1 MTGIPQGSEFAVN
14 TITLGTQQTFFAS
27 SGTSHTPRAVAID
40 SDGDY
45 IVTWT
50 GQDGS
55 LTGIHAR
62 RYNKDGVAQDAIEFG
77 VNRTTAGRQAFSS
90 VAMDADGD
98 FVITW
103 TSSQD
108 DGLGISYGIYA
119 QRYNSAGVAQ
129 DGEFLVNAPSF
140 ADQNESTIAIDST
153 GNFIITWTGNDA
165 GGRGIFAQRYN
176 SAGVAQGVEFRVNTE
191 TTGEQRASSVAMD
204 ADGDFVVTW
213 TSNGQDGNLD
223 GVYAQRYNNAGV
235 AQGTEFRVNTTTLG
249 NQQNAS
255 VSMDTTGNFVVAWSS
270 DSQDGS
276 GFGVYARIFDATGTP
291 VSNEIQVNQFTTSDQ
306 RFPSVSVDDDGDF
319 VVSWSSV
326 AQPLDALSTGIVA
339 RRFNKVGTPQG
350 GEFLVNTTVLGIQQ
364 YPSVAVDANGGFVVA
379 WTSPDANGTG
389 VFGQRFSPALNNSP
403 IDLSLS
409 NLTVVENVPAGTVV
423 GTFTTLDPD
432 LGDTTFTYTLI
443 ETGSFPDNNS
453 FQIQIK
459 DVNDNPPI
467 FQLFLLFSP
476 DRETQS
482 SYTINV
488 QTTDPGGFSYTETL
502 TITVTDVND
511 TAPTDL
517 TLTSTT
523 VAENV
528 VAGTPVGILNN
539 NDPDTGNTFTY
550 TLFDPIAFP
559 DNAAF
564 TIDAATRELRVVAS
578 PDFETKALYSIQ
590 VQVNDGAGGIY
601 AEVFTISVTDVVE
614 TPPNQEPTDLGLTN
628 SSVQENVPAN
638 TVIGSLTTADPNIN
652 DTFTYSLVSSAT
664 FPDNAAFT
672 IDGGQLRIAVSPDFE
687 ARNSYSIRVRT
698 TDQSGGFFEKSLTI
712 SVVDV
717 DESNPGNGIPV
728 IDLNGIPPGI
738 DGNASGATGAP
749 IQLVSANAT
758 LTDANSPNLN
768 SALVIISNS
777 FDAPNETLT
786 ANTSGTNITATYS
799 TTGVLNLTGAASI
812 ATYLQVL
819 RSVTYLNSAAIPNT
833 TPRNVLFI
841 VSDGQSN
848 SQVATT
854 TLTLDSVN
862 SVMGTAGNDAGM
874 VTTPITDVIDA
885 IAGNDIVT
893 SIAAYLKQQD
903 TINGGDGIDTFVLQD
918 GTGNLTVRVADSANQ
933 LPDLAAGTTISNFEV
948 FDLSGFTG
956 NVTMLGSATL
966 NDHLIAGSG
975 NDTLNGA
982 AGDDTLV
989 GNQGNDLYV
998 MDSAGDRILEGLNA
1012 GTDTVET
1019 SINYTLGENLENLT
1033 LTGSASNGTGNS
1045 LNNVITGNARGNR
1058 LRGGEGNDTL
1068 LGGGKADKLLGG
1080 GGDDLLNGQR
1090 GKRDRLKGGQGND
1103 SFVLSAARG
1112 FGADVIA
1119 DFKPNDDTI
1128 LFSRSGVVDSIA
1140 LGTIADGQLV
1150 YGSAAQDGGD
1160 RFLYNL
1166 QSGALLFDRD
1176 GTGSATA
1183 VLIGTLKNKPRIT
1196 AADIVVI

>member
-14 TITLGTQQTFFAS
+14 TITLNDQQTFS
-27 SGTSHTPRAVAID
+27 LQSIHTPRAVAID

-50 GQDGS
+50 GQDIS
-55 LTGIHAR
+55 QNGIYAR
-62 RYNKDGVAQDAIEFG
+62 RYNKDGVAQDATEFQ
-77 VNRTTAGRQAFSS
+77 VNTITESRQTFSS

-103 TSSQD
+103 TSNQD

-129 DGEFLVNAPSF
+129 GSEFLVNTPSS
-140 ADQNESTIAIDST
+140 ANQNESTIAIDST

-165 GGRGIFAQRYN
+165 SGRGIFAQRYN
-176 SAGVAQGVEFRVNTE
+176 SAGVAQGGEFRVNPE
-191 TTGEQRASSVAMD
+191 TNGERRASSVAMD

-223 GVYAQRYNNAGV
+223 GIYAQRYNNAGV

-270 DSQDGS
+270 DSQDGN
-276 GFGVYARIFDATGTP
+276 GFGVYARIFNATGTP
-291 VSNEIQVNQFTTSDQ
+291 VSNEIQVNQFPTSDQ
-306 RFPSVSVDDDGDF
+306 RFPSVSVDTDGDF

-326 AQPLDALSTGIVA
+326 AQPGDASSTGIVA
-339 RRFNKVGTPQG
+339 RRFNKFGTPQG
-350 GEFLVNTTVLGIQQ
+350 GEFLVNTTVLGTQK
-364 YPSVAVDANGGFVVA
+364 YPSVAVDADGDFVVA
-379 WTSPDANGTG
+379 WTGLDGNGNG
-389 VFGQRFSPALNNSP
+389 VFGQRFSPSPNNSP
-403 IDLSLS
+403 VSLSLS
-409 NLTVVENVPAGTVV
+409 SLTVVENVAVLTV
-423 GTFTTLDPD
+423 GTFSTIDPD
-432 LGDTTFTYTLI
+432 PGTTFTYTLVDP
-443 ETGSFPDNNS
+443 TDNFPDNNS
-453 FQIQIK
+453 FEIGGSN
-459 DVNDNPPI
+459 NDQLI
-467 FQLFLLFSP
+467 FRFSP
-476 DRETQS
+476 DRELKS

-488 QTTDPGGFSYTETL
+488 QTDQTTDPAGFSYTKPL
-502 TITVTDVND
+502 TITITDVSD

-517 TLTSTT
+517 TLAPST
-523 VAENV
+523 VAED
-528 VAGTPVGILNN
+528 VAIGTPVGIVSTT
-539 NDPDTGNTFTY
+539 DPDISDTTFTYAVVDTATFPDNLAFSIDPNTGQLTVAAALDVDTRPTNIYSIQVSTTDPSGRSYVETLGITVTNVNEAPTDLDLAPKAVNENVAPGTVVGLFSSTDPDVGDTVFTY
-550 TLFDPIAFP
+550 TLVD
-559 DNAAF
+559 
-564 TIDAATRELRVVAS
+564 
-578 PDFETKALYSIQ
+578 
-590 VQVNDGAGGIY
+590 
-601 AEVFTISVTDVVE
+601 
-614 TPPNQEPTDLGLTN
+614 
-628 SSVQENVPAN
+628 
-638 TVIGSLTTADPNIN
+638 TV
-652 DTFTYSLVSSAT
+652 T

-672 IDGGQLRIAVSPDFE
+672 VDPATKQLKVNAALDFE
-687 ARNSYSIRVRT
+687 TKPTYSIRVRS
-698 TDQSGGFFEKSLTI
+698 TDAGGLFYEETLTI
-712 SVVDV
+712 SVNNL
-717 DESNPGNGIPV
+717 DETIPGGGVPI
-728 IDLNGIPPGI
+728 IDLNGAVTGI
-738 DGNASGATGAP
+738 NGSAAGAAGES
-749 IQLVSANAT
+749 IQLVSADAT
-758 LTDANSPNLN
+758 LTDADSPNLN

-799 TTGVLNLTGAASI
+799 TTGVLNLTGSASI

-885 IAGNDIVT
+885 IAGNDVVT

-903 TINGGDGIDTFVLQD
+903 NINGGDGIDTLVLQD

-956 NVTMLGSATL
+956 NVTMFGSATL

-998 MDSAGDRILEGLNA
+998 VDSAGDRILEGLNA
-1012 GTDTVET
+1012 GTDTVQT
-1019 SINYTLGENLENLT
+1019 SINYTLAANLENLT
-1033 LTGSASNGTGNS
+1033 LTGSAASGTGNS
-1045 LNNVITGNARGNR
+1045 LGNVIIGSARVNT
-1058 LRGGEGNDTL
+1058 LKGGAGNDTL
-1068 LGGGKADKLLGG
+1068 LGGGNADKLVGG
-1080 GGDDLLNGQR
+1080 TGDDRLNGQR
-1090 GKRDRLKGGQGND
+1090 GKDQLKGGQGND

-1112 FGADVIA
+1112 FGPDVITGFNPA
-1119 DFKPNDDTI
+1119 NDTI
-1128 LFSRSGVVDSIA
+1128 LFSRSGVGSSIN
-1140 LGTIADGQLV
+1140 LGAVAAAQLV
-1150 YGSAAQDGGD
+1150 YGSVAQDRGD

-1176 GTGSATA
+1176 GTASATA